1 MLPIDARISSVD
13 IEYNQVVNAQQSMV
27 VAYGIETVEIDAQ
40 VALHDMQV
48 LASSL
53 TQYTAHADGRPR
65 ADQLDLTA
73 SIQLSSGSFQQQWP
87 AKVTRISDTVSANQ
101 ATVGVILEVD
111 QDYSQLSPED
121 APPLVNGMFV
131 EARLAGQD
139 NAHWVIPE
147 RALHGDKIY
156 LVDENNALQILS
168 VTVLFRRAGKVAIG
182 GELSSQQQLIVN
194 DLLPAVSGMALQ
206 VVTRN
211 GTAVKSNM
219 DEEPAL

>member
-1 MLPIDARISSVD
+1 MP
-13 IEYNQVVNAQQSMV
+13 
-27 VAYGIETVEIDAQ
+27 
-40 VALHDMQV
+40 
-48 LASSL
+48 
-53 TQYTAHADGRPR
+53 
-65 ADQLDLTA
+65 
-73 SIQLSSGSFQQQWP
+73 
-87 AKVTRISDTVSANQ
+87 
-101 ATVGVILEVD
+101 
-111 QDYSQLSPED
+111 
-121 APPLVNGMFV
+121 
-131 EARLAGQD
+131 
-139 NAHWVIPE
+139 HWVIPE